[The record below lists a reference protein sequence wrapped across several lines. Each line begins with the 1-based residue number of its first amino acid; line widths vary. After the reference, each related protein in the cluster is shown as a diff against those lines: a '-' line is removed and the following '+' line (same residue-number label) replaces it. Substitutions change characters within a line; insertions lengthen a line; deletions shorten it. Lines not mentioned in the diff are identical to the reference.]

1 MAKTAPKRKYISRKM
16 LVEAIRKDRLEHPNK
31 SVLNRVAKPPRRTQ
45 IRHRVLSSTTTVEM
59 RTGSGVT
66 RRIIE
71 CTGERP
77 ATPGVIRQTKSG
89 CNPRILHCTDGF
101 YGRIDRDL
109 REWQFQEDLKLR
121 VPYAV
126 KRWKKQKAY
135 ERKYWKLIREDA
147 KRRGLV

>member
-1 MAKTAPKRKYISRKM
+1 M
-16 LVEAIRKDRLEHPNK
+16 H
-31 SVLNRVAKPPRRTQ
+31 
-45 IRHRVLSSTTTVEM
+45 
-59 RTGSGVT
+59 GG
-66 RRIIE
+66 
-71 CTGERP
+71 RP

-89 CNPRILHCTDGF
+89 CNPRILHCMDGF

>member
-1 MAKTAPKRKYISRKM
+1 MANATSKRKYVSRQA
-16 LVEAIRKDRLEHPNK
+16 LAEAIRIDRLEHPNK
-31 SVLNRVAKPPRRTQ
+31 SVLNRTEKPSRSSQ
-45 IRHRVLSSTTTVEM
+45 LRHLVLSSTTTVET

-66 RRIIE
+66 RRTIE
-71 CTGERP
+71 CTGENP
-77 ATPGVIRQTKSG
+77 PTPGVIRQSRSG
-89 CNPRILHCTDGF
+89 CNPRIMHCTDGF

-126 KRWKKQKAY
+126 KRWRKQKAY
-135 ERKYWKLIREDA
+135 ERKYWKLLREDA